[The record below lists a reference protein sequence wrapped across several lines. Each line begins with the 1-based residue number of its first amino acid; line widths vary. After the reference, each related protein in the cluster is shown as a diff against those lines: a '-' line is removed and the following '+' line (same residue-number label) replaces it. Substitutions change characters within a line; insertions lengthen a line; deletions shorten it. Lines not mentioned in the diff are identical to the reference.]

1 MHTQHFLW
9 RYAYALHLD
18 FAAFA
23 GCAVFAC
30 NFGLAM
36 LGGGYLMGVL
46 DGTVAACLQ
55 WQDKPLSWI
64 LRELAGLADTR
75 YKKRSFYN
83 LCDTLGEAAY
93 LEGNNCIG
101 DAFNKWR
108 KLFDCDCNQNALFVT
123 ILYKVNKGGK
133 CYDPRII
140 KTR

>member
-1 MHTQHFLW
+1 MHTQYFFW

-23 GCAVFAC
+23 GGAVFVAC
-30 NFGLAM
+30 VGFAM
-36 LGGGYLMGVL
+36 LGGCPMMGRQ
-46 DGTVAACLQ
+46 GFNFRAALQ
-55 WQDKPLSWI
+55 WQGKPLSWI

-83 LCDTLGEAAY
+83 LCDTLCEVAYSQGDTLIAAQ
-93 LEGNNCIG
+93 
-101 DAFNKWR
+101 FNKWR
-108 KLFDCDCNQNALFVT
+108 KVFDCDCNQNALFVT
-123 ILYKVNKGGK
+123 IVYKVNKGGK